1 MVQHFDHVLHHLT
14 SAAIKEHVPPTA
26 QHGGKR
32 QRGLMEATVINFF
45 KNGPELT
52 LLLSSEKHHLKKE
65 RSEFGNLGHYRR
77 SKDAIFWRS
86 SSAIK
91 ASFSGAPVTPFQ
103 APFRR
108 VEVPF
113 FGATTSA
120 VQVLLLGVVQAPF
133 KAHLSHHLSAV
144 QAPLETPFF
153 WAASRRSHAVLKH
166 CRRLHGLDCIQQG
179 CSPRGWR
186 RERRCRC

>member
-1 MVQHFDHVLHHLT
+1 MRFRPHT
-14 SAAIKEHVPPTA
+14 WRCSAAIFGA
-26 QHGGKR
+26 
-32 QRGLMEATVINFF
+32 AT
-45 KNGPELT
+45 
-52 LLLSSEKHHLKKE
+52 
-65 RSEFGNLGHYRR
+65 
-77 SKDAIFWRS
+77 
-86 SSAIK
+86 SAI
-91 ASFSGAPVTPFQ
+91 AAPYQRQFSGALKCHFLDCNQRHCSTNFQ

-120 VQVLLLGVVQAPF
+120 VQALLLGVVQAPF

-186 RERRCRC
+186 RERRCRCWSSPLGGRKIGSWAWVAGDIKKNKKKWGI

>member
-1 MVQHFDHVLHHLT
+1 MVQHFDHVFHHLT
-14 SAAIKEHVPPTA
+14 SATIKEHVPLIA

-32 QRGLMEATVINFF
+32 QRGFMEAIINW
-45 KNGPELT
+45 
-52 LLLSSEKHHLKKE
+52 HHSFIK
-65 RSEFGNLGHYRR
+65 GHYRR
-77 SKDAIFWRS
+77 SKDAIFA
-86 SSAIK
+86 AI
-91 ASFSGAPVTPFQ
+91 
-103 APFRR
+103 
-108 VEVPF
+108 

-120 VQVLLLGVVQAPF
+120 VQALLLGVVQAPF